1 MKKFKKNSW
10 DEHLTRLK
18 NIFSS
23 SHFSCICRI
32 ALIFN
37 SASVFQLNTAVV
49 KQKSQW
55 VSHKKIFSH
64 VAHFFTKTIQ
74 CGHFN
79 EMGGCEV
86 LDLFLSIY
94 PLRDNE
100 WAQVWR
106 GEAKCKL
113 ILNIITHHSKSDFSL
128 SLRHY
133 SKQQT
138 WKITNCRNFANSW
151 NGNNFFI
158 LRSYTWVT
166 KNTMSN
172 LRQQIQCKPYQ
183 KRQKTTENDNNN
195 DEEEKNLSKSQRG
208 MIIITSD
215 SFTIKTSEKEKW
227 W

>member
-1 MKKFKKNSW
+1 MKKLKKNSW

-100 WAQVWR
+100 WARVWR

-151 NGNNFFI
+151 NGNNFFYFEKLNLSHEKYHVKFASTNSMQTI
-158 LRSYTWVT
+158 SKKT
-166 KNTMSN
+166 KNH
-172 LRQQIQCKPYQ
+172 RKWQQQ
-183 KRQKTTENDNNN
+183 RWGR
-195 DEEEKNLSKSQRG
+195 EKSL
-208 MIIITSD
+208 
-215 SFTIKTSEKEKW
+215 
-227 W
+227 